1 MAFPLGAVG
10 ILNSVFFGVY
20 GNLLRQWY
28 PDVGSGKSETPSY
41 TAVFLAGG
49 LAGAVQA
56 IPACPID
63 LVKVRLQA
71 QTGETDDRL
80 ETDYSSDHHSF
91 CLDYQLFAKL

>member
-1 MAFPLGAVG
+1 MAFPLGAVEFW
-10 ILNSVFFGVY
+10 NSVFFGVY

-28 PDVGSGKSETPSY
+28 PDTGSGKSETPSY

-49 LAGAVQA
+49 FAGAVQA

-71 QTGETDDRL
+71 QTGELDGGL
-80 ETDYSSDHHSF
+80 EAEYSSYYSVWPISSMLSF
-91 CLDYQLFAKL
+91 MQ

>member
-28 PDVGSGKSETPSY
+28 PDVDSGKSETPSY

-49 LAGAVQA
+49 LTGAVQA

-80 ETDYSSDHHSF
+80 KTDFSSDYYRPQTKFGAS
-91 CLDYQLFAKL
+91 

>member
-1 MAFPLGAVG
+1 MVFQVRGFFKGMAFPLGAVG

-28 PDVGSGKSETPSY
+28 PDAGSGKSETPSY

-49 LAGAVQA
+49 FAGAVQA

-71 QTGETDDRL
+71 QTGE
-80 ETDYSSDHHSF
+80 
-91 CLDYQLFAKL
+91 LDE